1 MDHDEALEALQLAAV
16 EPDGLDRLMA
26 GDTPLAAAVAGHLAG
41 CATCATE
48 LERLRRAVP
57 MLRDVVRTTPP
68 ADLRDRTLAFV
79 AARGVDRSA
88 AAVAPSLTA
97 IPAAAVSGS
106 IGAPVTTPAAAAA
119 ATSRRELGRVLPWVA
134 AIAATVVLSVVAS
147 TFVVQSRVDEQL
159 AAQDQKIGALEAVT
173 SGALAVTGEADAAR
187 VDLIAMDDSLAGGTL
202 LFSPGT
208 TQLVVVATGL
218 TEPEAGKEYRCWVV
232 VDGERQAVG
241 KMFFSNKLAYW
252 VGDTPAVATLDR
264 GATFGVSL
272 ADVDGT
278 SLDAPPVIAGDF

>member
-79 AARGVDRSA
+79 AARGIDRSGA
-88 AAVAPSLTA
+88 TVAPALTAVPAAVV
-97 IPAAAVSGS
+97 IGS
-106 IGAPVTTPAAAAA
+106 TGAPGATPAAAAA
-119 ATSRRELGRVLPWVA
+119 TSSRRDLGRVLPWVA

-173 SGALAVTGEADAAR
+173 SGALAVTAEADAAR
-187 VDLIAMDDSLAGGTL
+187 VDLIATDDSLAGGTL

-232 VDGERQAVG
+232 VDGERQPVG